1 MGGCLFAT
9 YVTSS
14 VASASI
20 KSIDPSKAL
29 AIKGVVTFISAAA
42 VKADG
47 YCNLVRY
54 YIEFLIAEFQ
64 VKVSECFIALL
75 VL

>member
-1 MGGCLFAT
+1 VNFSFDIFFQTTGEAQFMDDMVVGGGLFAS

-29 AIKGVVTFISAAA
+29 AIKGVVTFISAAT

-47 YCNLVRY
+47 YCNLVR
-54 YIEFLIAEFQ
+54 
-64 VKVSECFIALL
+64 
-75 VL
+75 

>member
-1 MGGCLFAT
+1 MDDMVVGGGLFAS

-29 AIKGVVTFISAAA
+29 AIKGVVTFISAATL
-42 VKADG
+42 KADG
-47 YCNLVRY
+47 YCNLVR
-54 YIEFLIAEFQ
+54 
-64 VKVSECFIALL
+64 
-75 VL
+75 